1 MAKKW
6 YRKKRVII
14 PLALLLQVLGAGAML
29 VSLMGVKSDD
39 ELNPDY
45 YRGPNEPLFR
55 SKGK

>member
-1 MAKKW
+1 MVSQEK
-6 YRKKRVII
+6 VII